1 VLRKRCRLDPPLIIR
16 PCERQPDGGWVP
28 GDRGA
33 PEGVLKAAFTDLPRP
48 GPSTLRCDLATLLID
63 TIEADCYPMSPRVG
77 VLKDILTKFGEL
89 GGLSP
94 ELAQRLRR

>member
-1 VLRKRCRLDPPLIIR
+1 M
-16 PCERQPDGGWVP
+16 
-28 GDRGA
+28 
-33 PEGVLKAAFTDLPRP
+33 LKAAFSHLPRP
-48 GPSTLRCDLATLLID
+48 GPSTLRCNLATLLID

>member
-1 VLRKRCRLDPPLIIR
+1 
-16 PCERQPDGGWVP
+16 
-28 GDRGA
+28 
-33 PEGVLKAAFTDLPRP
+33 
-48 GPSTLRCDLATLLID
+48 LID
-63 TIEADCYPMSPRVG
+63 TIEADRYPMSPRVG

>member
-1 VLRKRCRLDPPLIIR
+1 
-16 PCERQPDGGWVP
+16 
-28 GDRGA
+28 
-33 PEGVLKAAFTDLPRP
+33 
-48 GPSTLRCDLATLLID
+48 LID